1 MASRERQWKDFYL
14 HRFARGHCADGQKCV
29 HILNTSLKTWFTA
42 MGGDVWGHIAWGTG
56 TSNLPAR
63 LPVGSRRS
71 TLGHWAS
78 LRENVC

>member
-1 MASRERQWKDFYL
+1 MISTRTAL
-14 HRFARGHCADGQKCV
+14 HVDTVQMGKSV

-42 MGGDVWGHIAWGTG
+42 MKWWDVWGHIAWGTG